1 MPRKARLDAP
11 GVLHHVIIRG
21 IEQKN
26 IFRSQADRRD
36 FVQRLEKL
44 VPETR
49 TACYAWALMG
59 NHAHFLFRSGPEGI
73 ARLMRRLLTGYAV
86 SFNHRH
92 DRHGQL
98 FQNRYK
104 SFICQEDAYLKEL
117 VRYIHL
123 NPLRAQLVP
132 DLEKL
137 ARYPFCGHGAL
148 LGRFT
153 CPFQDDEYVLKFFG
167 KTLDTARRAYHAFVA
182 AGAGQGQR
190 PELVGGGMVR
200 SLGGWTRSAGRRTQ
214 GAGRIKGDQRILGDS
229 DFVQSILDQAGENFE
244 RRYALKR
251 QGYDQEKVAA
261 RVAALFGIAPE
272 EIFTRSRQRTRA
284 AARALF
290 CYWAVR
296 ELGITQQELARR
308 LDMTPSGVGYA
319 VQRGEALA
327 AANGY
332 RLIAADGD
340 VLK

>member
-1 MPRKARLDAP
+1 MPRQARLDAP

-26 IFRSQADRRD
+26 IFRSRADRLD
-36 FVQRLEKL
+36 FIDRLSRL
-44 VPETR
+44 APETR

-86 SFNHRH
+86 HFNRRH
-92 DRHGQL
+92 SRHGQL

-132 DLEKL
+132 DLPAL
-137 ARYPFCGHGAL
+137 ARYEFCGHGVL
-148 LGRFT
+148 LGQFA
-153 CPFQDDEYVLKFFG
+153 CPFQDDGYILNFFG
-167 KTLDTARRAYHAFVA
+167 KTLDTARRRYREFVA
-182 AGAGQGQR
+182 AGAQQGRR

-200 SLGGWTRSAGRRTQ
+200 SLGGWTRAASVRQKGMA
-214 GAGRIKGDQRILGDS
+214 RIKSDQRILGDS
-229 DFVQSILDQAGENFE
+229 SFVQSVLDQAGEDFE

-251 QGYDQEKVAA
+251 QGYDLARVAG
-261 RVAALFGIAPE
+261 RVAALFDIPPE
-272 EIFTRSRQRTRA
+272 EIYARGRQRTRA

-296 ELGITQQELARR
+296 ELGITQQEIARR
-308 LDMTPSGVGYA
+308 LELTPSAVGYA
-319 VQRGEALA
+319 VRRGESLA

-332 RLIAADGD
+332 RLLDT
-340 VLK
+340 